1 MKVPRLAIGT
11 ARVGM
16 RDYGICNS
24 NIEISQKETNKI
36 LKTAI
41 KNGVEFIDTA
51 RCYGNAEEK
60 IANSDLAPFFK
71 INTKIRSLKDLSVS
85 LQTLK
90 LDKIYSC
97 MIHNFDDYL
106 CNPKMFSE
114 LLEYRKSGKL
124 KKVGFSLYYPGQLS
138 FLLDNQVDFD
148 IIQVPFNICDTRF
161 KKLISEDFF
170 LTKEVH
176 TRSCYLQGIFFAKK
190 PKVSDVLLEKINM
203 LKEYC
208 LDSNIGVDRLLIS
221 FCMSRDFIDRVVLG
235 FESDDQLIKNLNLLS
250 LEDCQI
256 PHELILSMSDIE
268 ESLIIPSG
276 W

>member
-1 MKVPRLAIGT
+1 MK
-11 ARVGM
+11 
-16 RDYGICNS
+16 DYGACNS
-24 NIEISQKETNKI
+24 NIEISQKENNKI

-41 KNGVEFIDTA
+41 KNGVDFIDTA

-60 IANSDLAPFFK
+60 IAKSDLATFFK
-71 INTKIRSLKDLSVS
+71 INTKIRSLKDLKVS
-85 LQTLK
+85 FETLK

-106 CNPKMFSE
+106 SNPRMFSE
-114 LLEYRKSGKL
+114 LIEYRKSGKL
-124 KKVGFSLYYPGQLS
+124 EKIGFSLYYPDQLS
-138 FLLDNQVDFD
+138 FLLNSQVDFD

-176 TRSCYLQGIFFAKK
+176 VRSCYLQGIFFAKK

-208 LDSNIGVDRLLIS
+208 LDSKVDLDRLLIN
-221 FCMSRDFIDRVVLG
+221 FCMSRKFIDRVVLG
-235 FESDDQLIKNLNLLS
+235 FESNNQLIRNIELFS

-256 PHELILSMSDIE
+256 PQELISAMSDIE
-268 ESLIIPSG
+268 ESLIIPSN